1 MEYFTAVNVS
11 RVNTALHSCWTT
23 HSTDSLCWSWHYSRF
38 FSFVSL
44 WVATM
49 SPLPL
54 LLLFYFT
61 TAMPFLFM
69 KVDNDGLF
77 PERPETTT
85 LVTWDPL
92 ACHSLSPAHEHAHL
106 LRSHVHRLGF
116 PSNRPALT
124 FQWRVWTTR
133 NSYICEMLVSQN
145 ILQHF
150 WWFLFHVVSLRMF
163 S

>member
-23 HSTDSLCWSWHYSRF
+23 HSTDSLCWSWHYSEF

-124 FQWRVWTTR
+124 FQWRDLNHQKFIHLWNACVSK
-133 NSYICEMLVSQN
+133 NSPAL
-145 ILQHF
+145 L
-150 WWFLFHVVSLRMF
+150 VVSLSRGF